1 MQPTI
6 SRETILIDR
15 RQPALRW
22 SAVFAGATCS
32 AGFWLLLQVLGLGIG
47 LASIDVDNAGSL
59 RGVGL
64 GTTVW
69 SLIAPLFAMFLGG
82 LVAGRLATTTE
93 RKIAG
98 MHGLVMW
105 ALTSI
110 VGLWATI
117 WIVTMVA
124 GGAIRTGGAAIN
136 AAGNMTSAVAGQVE
150 PGSTLRDLRIS
161 PDDLLGPINLR
172 LAAQG
177 KPQLTANE
185 LEAAMRGVVRG
196 GLAQGGIDRE
206 LLVRQLAANTRM
218 SRADAED
225 IANQVEAQWNTLR
238 GRAEDV
244 AQRAAHAAL
253 SAADAAGKALT
264 TVGVSLLLSLITAVA
279 GAILA
284 LHRGRRGGG
293 GDEPRRGRTTP
304 EPSAPS
310 AAPPSEAVTT
320 TTAPYPRPMIAPAA
334 PAIPPN
340 EVR

>member
-6 SRETILIDR
+6 SRETVLIDR

-22 SAVFAGATCS
+22 SAVFAGVACS
-32 AGFWLLLQVLGLGIG
+32 AGFWILLQLLGLGIG
-47 LASIDVDNAGSL
+47 LAAIDVDNAGSL

-69 SLIAPLFAMFLGG
+69 SLIAPLIAMFLGG

-117 WIVTMVA
+117 WIVTAVA
-124 GGAIRTGGAAIN
+124 GGAIRTGGVAIN
-136 AAGNMTSAVAGQVE
+136 AAGNVTSAVAGQVE
-150 PGSTLRDLRIS
+150 PGSTLRDLGIS
-161 PDDLLGPINLR
+161 PNDLLGPINQR

-177 KPQLTANE
+177 KPRLTADE

-196 GLAQGGIDRE
+196 GLAQGGFDRD

-225 IANQVEAQWNTLR
+225 IANQLEAQWNAAS
-238 GRAEDV
+238 GRAQDM

-264 TVGVSLLLSLITAVA
+264 TVGISLLLSLITSVL
-279 GAILA
+279 GAMLA
-284 LHRGRRGGG
+284 LHRGKRGG
-293 GDEPRRGRTTP
+293 GDEPRRGRQTA
-304 EPSAPS
+304 EPS
-310 AAPPSEAVTT
+310 AAPPSETVTT
-320 TTAPYPRPMIAPAA
+320 TTAPYPAPMIGPAT
-334 PAIPPN
+334 PAIPPS